1 MYKLFE
7 PPICQWTAPPRLAQ
21 GAPPQ
26 RSAPPPAAAAAAS
39 LGDAPHPAVAGG
51 KMGCSMDLF
60 DGFSM
65 AFPWNFYVWM
75 VVWRDLNRCCMD
87 LWMFYGCSM
96 DVLCMFYGCSMDVLD
111 VLWIYGIS
119 MDLLWILMDCWMDV
133 WWTLHGFCMAF
144 DGS

>member
-51 KMGCSMDLF
+51 KMGCSMD
-60 DGFSM
+60 FSM
-65 AFPWNFYVWM
+65 AFPWNFYV
-75 VVWRDLNRCCMD
+75 
-87 LWMFYGCSM
+87 
-96 DVLCMFYGCSMDVLD
+96 
-111 VLWIYGIS
+111 
-119 MDLLWILMDCWMDV
+119 
-133 WWTLHGFCMAF
+133 
-144 DGS
+144 